1 MNDSVLNKIK
11 WLGHDSFRIEAE
23 KVIYIDPF
31 QIKTGPKA
39 DIILITHEHY
49 DHCSPEDVE
58 KIKAEDTIIVTEKN
72 SAQKLS
78 GNIKIMKPGDTATV
92 AGIKIETV
100 PAYNLNKKFHPKANG
115 WLGFIIE
122 IDGQRIYHTGD
133 ADFIPEMS
141 EIQADIAM
149 LPVSGTYVMTA
160 EEAVTAALALRPG
173 TAIPM
178 HYGSIIGSEED
189 ARRFEKELAGRVSVK
204 VLAKV

>member
-58 KIKAEDTIIVTEKN
+58 KIRAEDTIIVTEKN

-122 IDGQRIYHTGD
+122 IDGQRIYHAGD